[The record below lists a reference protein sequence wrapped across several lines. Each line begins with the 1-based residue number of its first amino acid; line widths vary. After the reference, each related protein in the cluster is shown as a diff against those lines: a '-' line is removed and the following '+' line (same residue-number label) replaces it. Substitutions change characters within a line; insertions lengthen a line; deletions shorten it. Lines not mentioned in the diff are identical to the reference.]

1 MYLEKVGTIL
11 LNTKKEAIG
20 IMVWI
25 WLGVMIASLVVEIS
39 TMGFFSIWFAV
50 GALVAMILALIPGIG
65 PWVQIIVFA
74 TVSVVSFVFLRKYV
88 VQHFSKGKEE
98 FNAQKMLNK
107 KVRMLTQA
115 DFDTLGTAE
124 VDGVAWSIKSQDGE
138 VLQAGEIV
146 EIVGLE
152 GNKYIAKKVS

>member
-1 MYLEKVGTIL
+1 
-11 LNTKKEAIG
+11 
-20 IMVWI
+20 MVWI
-25 WLGVMIASLVVEIS
+25 WLGVMITSLVVEIS

-124 VDGVAWSIKSQDGE
+124 VDGVVWNIKSQDGE

>member
-25 WLGVMIASLVVEIS
+25 WLGVMITALVVEIS

-124 VDGVAWSIKSQDGE
+124 VDGVVWSIKSQDGE